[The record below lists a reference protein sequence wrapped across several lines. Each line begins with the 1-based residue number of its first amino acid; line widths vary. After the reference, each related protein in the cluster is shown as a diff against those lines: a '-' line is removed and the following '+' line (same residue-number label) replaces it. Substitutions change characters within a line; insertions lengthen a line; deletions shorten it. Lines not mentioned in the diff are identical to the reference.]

1 MDDFIQSIM
10 KFLGPLVMILLF
22 AGPALL
28 KKKKQPR
35 RPPRDPGGRS
45 ELEERVRRNF
55 EELMQRRAGSSDESS
70 ETSAPTATTM
80 QAPTE
85 PTPAVP
91 MAVPNPAPVPQRM
104 PPAAS
109 IPTPARP
116 RPKRRESSTPQVA
129 TSSQTWEA
137 WDSIEEEHETPGWDS
152 WKTMDKAKPRQAD
165 AGRLMQGFPLGRDNL
180 RTAILLKEILGP
192 PRALDPGAF

>member
-70 ETSAPTATTM
+70 ETSAPRVGWI
-80 QAPTE
+80 PTQP
-85 PTPAVP
+85 PTPGSAP
-91 MAVPNPAPVPQRM
+91 SMA
-104 PPAAS
+104 
-109 IPTPARP
+109 
-116 RPKRRESSTPQVA
+116 
-129 TSSQTWEA
+129 
-137 WDSIEEEHETPGWDS
+137 IEVMLSGT
-152 WKTMDKAKPRQAD
+152 
-165 AGRLMQGFPLGRDNL
+165 
-180 RTAILLKEILGP
+180 
-192 PRALDPGAF
+192 